1 MPFEQW
7 LVQDP
12 YNELNW
18 LEYSE
23 NSTDKKHRA
32 GILNRAT
39 ATLPASTLLWNAYF
53 EAVFSDKEK
62 LKNAYEKALKVL
74 NTSPSIWTKYLQLLL
89 EQKCKLI
96 KGKFEEALFNLPQSY
111 HGDIWRL
118 YIEYAGASWSE
129 ESDRAV
135 SQIYRQAVY
144 AKDMGI
150 PVGPSAFKVVESALK
165 SKDCALIRQLWVNI
179 WLKKVETDSS
189 RKLAEHLLQS
199 DLAKHIKADLFDE
212 LCDDFILRCPSLE
225 SQTLLRKAS
234 FHETTD
240 TSKARHYYSQ
250 AISVATNVNDVTS
263 AFNVYVDY
271 EDSILEELDESE
283 LENRLDILERFIEKR
298 PFFIND
304 VRLKASPNNVDVWL
318 ERASIFGSDNA
329 GKIKTLVDA
338 IMNINPLQTSG
349 VKNLVEVW
357 DEYARVY
364 LDLGDVHTAVL
375 IYSKAANTQ
384 FKDVKDLASVHIS
397 WTEALL
403 QMSDNAA
410 LEHIEDVLYNHIPLN
425 HKEIKVHQAKV
436 PIKTRLFKSAELWKF
451 YIDLL
456 KALLDDANPELVW
469 NKLQTAYQKMVDLEV
484 ITLGLVFDYAAFLKD
499 RGSIDRSMA
508 LYEQSL
514 KDFQAPMAQ
523 YELWLVYLK
532 EILETKLS
540 AERIEEYFEQCFST
554 PLPGHLV
561 KSLFEMYLAFVSR
574 KGLSMRLLSIM
585 EKAVSYLHS
594 SIESPKVKYSKQEL
608 NKIVDDKYDYTMKI
622 LEKVSKLKDH
632 QLMRSAY
639 QKAAEDPHFS
649 MPQILSIGLQ
659 FAEFEKT
666 QKEIVRARSLF
677 KHFALLGNPESH
689 LFADVWASWEK
700 FEAEHGN
707 EELFSNML
715 RIKRQLAREHA
726 ELEQDKTEV
735 NPMRFIKGETRGK
748 TITKAVENPDA
759 IDLDMDM

>member
-1 MPFEQW
+1 MPFEQR

-23 NSTDKKHRA
+23 NSTDKKHKA

-53 EAVFSDKEK
+53 EAVFNDKEK
-62 LKNAYEKALKVL
+62 LKLAYEKALKVL
-74 NTSPSIWTKYLQLLL
+74 NTSPSIWTKYLRLLL
-89 EQKCKLI
+89 DQKCKLI
-96 KGKFEEALFNLPQSY
+96 KGKFEEALFNLPDSY

-118 YIEYAGASWSE
+118 YIEYAEASGSE
-129 ESDRAV
+129 ESERAI
-135 SQIYRQAVY
+135 SQIYNQAIC
-144 AKDMGI
+144 AKSI
-150 PVGPSAFKVVESALK
+150 PVGAASKFVESALK
-165 SKDCALIRQLWVNI
+165 SKDCGLIRQLWVNI

-189 RKLAEHLLQS
+189 RKLAEHLLQN
-199 DLAKHIKADLFDE
+199 DLIQHIEADLFDE
-212 LCDDFILRCPSLE
+212 LCDDFILRYPSLQ
-225 SQTLLRKAS
+225 SQTLLRKAG
-234 FHETTD
+234 FHEKRD
-240 TSKARHYYSQ
+240 TSKARHYYSK
-250 AISVATNVNDVTS
+250 AISVATNVIDVTS
-263 AFNVYVDY
+263 AFNAYLDY
-271 EDSILEELDESE
+271 EDSILESLDESE
-283 LENRLDILERFIEKR
+283 LENRLHILDRFIQKR

-304 VRLKASPNNVDVWL
+304 VKLKASPNNVDVWL
-318 ERASIFGSDNA
+318 ERASIFGNDNA
-329 GKIKTLVDA
+329 GRIKTLVDA

-357 DEYARVY
+357 DQYAKIY

-384 FKDVKDLASVHIS
+384 FKEVKDLASVHIS

-436 PIKTRLFKSAELWKF
+436 PIKTRLFKSVELWKF

-456 KALLDDANPELVW
+456 KALLDDAKPELVW

-484 ITLGLVFDYAAFLKD
+484 ITLGLVFDYAAFLKE
-499 RGSIDRSMA
+499 RGSRDRSMA

-532 EILETKLS
+532 EVLETTLN
-540 AERIEEYFEQCFST
+540 AERVEEYFEQCFAT

-561 KSLFEMYLAFVSR
+561 KNLFEMYLAFESR
-574 KGLSMRLLSIM
+574 KGLSMRILSIM
-585 EKAVSYLHS
+585 EKTVSYLHS

-608 NKIVDDKYDYTMKI
+608 NKIVDDKYDYTMKS
-622 LEKVSKLKDH
+622 LKKVSKMKDH

-639 QKAAEDPHFS
+639 EKAAADPHFS
-649 MPQILSIGLQ
+649 MPQILSIGLR
-659 FAEFEKT
+659 FAEFEKA
-666 QKEIVRARSLF
+666 QREIVRARSLF
-677 KHFALLGNPESH
+677 KHFALLGNPKSH

-700 FEAEHGN
+700 FEVEHGN

-715 RIKRQLAREHA
+715 RIKRQLTREHA
-726 ELEQDKTEV
+726 ELEQEKTEV
-735 NPMRFIKGETRGK
+735 NPMGFIKGETRGK
-748 TITKAVENPDA
+748 TIQKVVENPDA